1 MGMNNFNKLMSAPGQ
16 ASNIKVQYKGF
27 TSSHT
32 SEAKGVCCQKDMLQ
46 QLATAFIQSGKF
58 DQNALQECQKM
69 FESLKAVEKQHL
81 GVTSTS
87 GIQNFYTFCAFVKS
101 DPDRETL
108 LGMRKDNVCP
118 VYADNTF
125 VATDT
130 PGLYKNFMEIY
141 K

>member
-1 MGMNNFNKLMSAPGQ
+1 MNNFMNVPLQ
-16 ASNIKVQYKGF
+16 ASSIKVQYKGF

-32 SEAKGVCCQKDMLQ
+32 SEARGVCCQKDKLQ

-58 DQNALQECQKM
+58 DQKAIQECQQM
-69 FESLKAVEKQHL
+69 FESLKAVEKQRL

-87 GIQNFYTFCAFVKS
+87 GIQNFYAFCAFVKS

-108 LGMRKDNVCP
+108 LGMQKDNVCP

-125 VATDT
+125 VATDN

>member
-1 MGMNNFNKLMSAPGQ
+1 
-16 ASNIKVQYKGF
+16 
-27 TSSHT
+27 
-32 SEAKGVCCQKDMLQ
+32 ML
-46 QLATAFIQSGKF
+46 
-58 DQNALQECQKM
+58 
-69 FESLKAVEKQHL
+69 ESLKDIEKQHL

-87 GIQNFYTFCAFVKS
+87 GMQNFYTFCTFVKS

-108 LGMRKDNVCP
+108 LGMQKDNVCP

-125 VATDT
+125 VATDN